1 MSISSGSK
9 KRVIVLRGGPSSDYA
24 ASLKT
29 GEHVLSLLREKPD
42 TYEPIDV
49 FISKDDEWH
58 VEGMKKEPHEA
69 LKHADIAFNALHGHY
84 GESGKVQRMLSHL
97 HIPFTGTKSIESALA
112 RHHTFKQVLGAHDIR
127 TPQHDEVTAEDDATR
142 LTEVFRE
149 YLHPMVVKSPRDADE
164 RIVRLAYT
172 FDELVLAVGEV
183 LRESPKAIIEEFVR
197 GKEAKVAVV
206 DRARG
211 QKLYSFMPIEVRT
224 PKKGKQQDFEA
235 KFKEKPEYLF
245 PTSFSTDEH
254 KILEGAAKEAH
265 SALGLRH
272 YSHSNLILTPA
283 GNVYVLNISS
293 LPEFHADSLLS
304 QSLTAAGWT
313 HIEFL
318 EHLLGLASG
327 TL

>member
-9 KRVIVLRGGPSSDYA
+9 KRVIVLRGGASTDYA

-58 VEGMKKEPHEA
+58 VGGQRKEPHEA
-69 LKHADIAFNALHGHY
+69 VKHADIAFNALHGHY
-84 GESGKVQRMLSHL
+84 GENGKVQRLLSHL
-97 HIPFTGTKSIESALA
+97 HIPFTGTKSIESALS
-112 RHHTFKQVLGAHDIR
+112 RHHAFKKVLGSHDIR
-127 TPQHDEVTAEDDATR
+127 TPKHQEVTAEDDAS
-142 LTEVFRE
+142 LLADIFQE
-149 YLHPMVVKSPRDADE
+149 YLFPIVVKSPRTSDA

-183 LRESPKAIIEEFVR
+183 LQVSPKAVIEEFVR
-197 GKEAKVAVV
+197 GKEAKVAVMEG
-206 DRARG
+206 ARG
-211 QKLYSFMPIEVRT
+211 QKLYSFMPIEVAT
-224 PKKGKQQDFEA
+224 PKKRKQPDYEA
-235 KFKEKPEYLF
+235 KFRSKPEYLF
-245 PTSFSTDEH
+245 PTSFSTEEH
-254 KILEGAAKEAH
+254 KILEAAAKETH

-293 LPEFHADSLLS
+293 LPEFHKNSLLS
-304 QSLTAAGWT
+304 ESLTAAGWT